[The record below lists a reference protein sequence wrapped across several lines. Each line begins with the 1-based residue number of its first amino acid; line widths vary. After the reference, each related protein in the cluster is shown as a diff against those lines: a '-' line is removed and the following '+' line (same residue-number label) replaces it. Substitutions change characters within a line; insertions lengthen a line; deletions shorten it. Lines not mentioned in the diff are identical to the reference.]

1 MKIGLIIFFPAFI
14 HYPVGKIVD
23 SRVNLNFKLL
33 LMFCQALSNSKF
45 MFYLICVLSV
55 LMAAGKGDRQLGE
68 FIGELAAEATKCKDE
83 RH

>member
-45 MFYLICVLSV
+45 MFYLICVY
-55 LMAAGKGDRQLGE
+55 G
-68 FIGELAAEATKCKDE
+68 CW
-83 RH
+83 